1 MTDRITV
8 TGNIGQTP
16 RRKATPK
23 GDVVEFTLAR
33 DQRVQAED
41 GGWRD
46 GETLWYAV
54 SAWDRLG
61 ASAETAL
68 ARGQRVI
75 VEGRLT
81 ERRWTG
87 QDGVE
92 RLTRDLRADVIGRDI
107 SQRADVAAAA
117 ERPGGPRPSGAA
129 SGEQRPAGADRGAQ
143 PAREPLRPAP
153 ADWSTTLAVEEEDTP
168 F

>member
-8 TGNIGQTP
+8 TGNIGQAP
-16 RRKATPK
+16 MLKATPK

-33 DQRVQAED
+33 SQRVQAED

-61 ASAETAL
+61 ASAEAAL
-68 ARGQRVI
+68 RRGQRVI

-92 RLTRDLRADVIGRDI
+92 RLSRDLRADVIGRDI
-107 SQRADVAAAA
+107 SQRADVAAGA
-117 ERPGGPRPSGAA
+117 ERPDWPGPP
-129 SGEQRPAGADRGAQ
+129 GEQRPAGADRGAR
-143 PAREPLRPAP
+143 AASEPLRPAP
-153 ADWSTTLAVEEEDTP
+153 AGWSTTLAVEEEDAP